1 MQAVAALN
9 AVVYGGE
16 IEGNTIPGMSVLCEG
31 LRQIGA
37 GMHDLKQG
45 AALLAEGGS
54 VEGAELP
61 GMGRAAQGLAAA
73 SSGVEVVRG
82 GCEELASGARQLAGG
97 LARMRKEGTSQMATE
112 LGNGLL
118 EAEKAQAVLAA
129 MEDRLKGYDSFV
141 GKPEGAIGEVRFLMK
156 IKAAR

>member
-1 MQAVAALN
+1 
-9 AVVYGGE
+9 
-16 IEGNTIPGMSVLCEG
+16 
-31 LRQIGA
+31 
-37 GMHDLKQG
+37 
-45 AALLAEGGS
+45 
-54 VEGAELP
+54 
-61 GMGRAAQGLAAA
+61 MGRAAQGLAAA

-156 IKAAR
+156 IKAAI